1 MSAAGT
7 GSIFCDEADRRR
19 TSPLNLK
26 RTPGGFR
33 LLVTVLWAAL
43 AWSPAWGPRLALASG
58 GKVLLKNEIPYG
70 EREGGL
76 LAQGAG
82 ISGLLCVESRAQR
95 YLRVELAVHVPGP
108 LVAGSDDGRLRISR
122 NQNGAVVD
130 AVFPLRVEGEKWFS
144 SFAIT
149 VPHETPVGEYVVRAV
164 ARVWDEDG
172 EEVVEQVTR
181 LMVVSRDVI
190 PALFRV
196 GEPAVPCNVKGE
208 PEDRLERSTVLIQ
221 GRKAFWR
228 RLVEDGK
235 RTSRFD
241 AKPSTYLSVPVQN
254 TGPYKAILLVRM
266 DVLDPAT
273 GERVPGFELPHAAE
287 HGDNLGEVAVYQVVE
302 MDPESEERVVLPFF
316 VSAEAVRPG
325 IYSARIRTVLFGT
338 DIEVDSREVSIRVVG
353 VRRLPALMTAVA
365 LLTSLGGMLFALG
378 QRKRYLA
385 MQSRDLIL
393 IALFGTVMFT
403 VVTIPG
409 TLFLHAAH
417 VLLGPVSCRGGGGCT
432 GGVCWVRGGG
442 GVGQL
447 RARGIQPPLGFI
459 PRDDGRL
466 PRGRRLTFGFQPGTT
481 GWRAGSLRAETDSS
495 GRRGPGLDRR
505 LPELR
510 VLQSQHVLLPVVLRR
525 LVSHGVSRHQRVSVH
540 VHRRPLR
547 VQAGRT
553 AQGDRQCVTPSSR
566 SRN

>member
-1 MSAAGT
+1 MNL
-7 GSIFCDEADRRR
+7 ER
-19 TSPLNLK
+19 TS
-26 RTPGGFR
+26 GGLR

-43 AWSPAWGPRLALASG
+43 AWSPAWGPGLALASG
-58 GKVLLKNEIPYG
+58 DKVLLKNEIPYG

-82 ISGLLCVESRAQR
+82 ISSLLCVESRAHR
-95 YLRVELAVHVPGP
+95 DLRVELGVHVPGP

-122 NQNGAVVD
+122 NENDAVVE

-144 SFAIT
+144 SFSIT
-149 VPHETPVGEYVVRAV
+149 VPHETPVGEYVVHAV
-164 ARVWDEDG
+164 ARVRDEDG

-196 GEPAVPCNVKGE
+196 GDPVVPCNEKGE

-221 GRKAFWR
+221 GRKTFWQK
-228 RLVEDGK
+228 LVEDGK

-241 AKPSTYLSVPVQN
+241 TRPSTYLSVPVRN

-287 HGDNLGEVAVYQVVE
+287 HGDALGEVAVYQVVE
-302 MDPESEERVVLPFF
+302 MDPESEERVVLPIY
-316 VSAEAVRPG
+316 VSEEAVRPG

-338 DIEVDSREVSIRVVG
+338 DIEADNREVSVRVVG

-378 QRKRYLA
+378 QRKRCLA
-385 MQSRDLIL
+385 MQGRDLIL

-417 VLLGPVSCRGGGGCT
+417 ILLGPLSFLVTGFFNEILFYLLLVSLVVLIPRPGA
-432 GGVCWVRGGG
+432 VSLVVAVRFLMSSFVLGEFSPLSVLYHATTAACLEAAVSLSG
-442 GVGQL
+442 L
-447 RARGIQPPLGFI
+447 SRARPDGGPALFGRRRILLAAVVLGVTDAFLSFAFFNLSMFFYRLYYATWYLAAYLVINGFLFTFI
-459 PRDDGRL
+459 AVPFGFKLGGRL
-466 PRGRRLTFGFQPGTT
+466 K
-481 GWRAGSLRAETDSS
+481 A
-495 GRRGPGLDRR
+495 
-505 LPELR
+505 
-510 VLQSQHVLLPVVLRR
+510 
-525 LVSHGVSRHQRVSVH
+525 
-540 VHRRPLR
+540 
-547 VQAGRT
+547 T
-553 AQGDRQCVTPSSR
+553 ANV
-566 SRN
+566 